1 MITTNSAF
9 GFARKLGL
17 VCALALIP
25 VTAFSGGS
33 TQAPSIMR
41 GNQHII
47 IGITLDEAA
56 VRAAL
61 PAGLEPA
68 EGMTGGLNVYTSQGS
83 DTVAPY
89 TRSYVWVDLAGHDS
103 VTGSKGRFILW
114 VADSG
119 DTAAM
124 EHLGYLGALG
134 MTALSRDGKSMTG
147 TTTVDG
153 KDIMKVQIALGDDAC
168 GEAAG
173 SLNYPSRLDGAGPMV
188 LTQYVWSAEAVCGA
202 TPVSADFVVD
212 GGHALSKFA
221 PTSLNWAIFGD
232 QLSIGRS
239 PLFTIEA
246 KAN

>member
-1 MITTNSAF
+1 MITINFAF
-9 GFARKLGL
+9 GFTRKLGL

-25 VTAFSGGS
+25 VTAFGGGS
-33 TQAPSIMR
+33 TQAPSIVR

-103 VTGSKGRFILW
+103 VTGSKGRFVLW

-124 EHLGYLGALG
+124 AHLGYQGVHG
-134 MTALSRDGKSMTG
+134 TTALSRDGKSMTG
-147 TTTVDG
+147 TATVDG
-153 KDIMKVQIALGDDAC
+153 KDILKVQIAIGDDPC

-173 SLNYPSRLDGAGPMV
+173 SLNYPSRMDGAGPMV

-202 TPVSADFVVD
+202 TPVSADIMVD
-212 GGHALSKFA
+212 GGHPLAKFT
-221 PTSLNWAIFGD
+221 PTSLNWAVFGD
-232 QLSIGRS
+232 QLSVGRS
-239 PLFTIEA
+239 PMFTLEA
-246 KAN
+246 KGN